1 MHCLHLKRLFF
12 LISQL
17 TKSGFET
24 TKELHVYLDSNVLA
38 TDRIAFP
45 ELDFS
50 IYHWFLFWTLKGT
63 IIRNLLAFLLCKCHW
78 GHQTMCGTT
87 SSLSKNTF
95 LSCLCISKG
104 ISLRTLGPLSPC
116 LPNLIEDMSL
126 NFMLIALTTRNLANI
141 LVHLCIYL
149 GLYSRHFWVLIL
161 TMKILFLFSW
171 FPFLF

>member
-17 TKSGFET
+17 TKSGWDYQ
-24 TKELHVYLDSNVLA
+24 KELHVYLDSNVLA

-50 IYHWFLFWTLKGT
+50 IYHWFLFWTLKEL
-63 IIRNLLAFLLCKCHW
+63 IIRNMLAFLLCKCHW

-87 SSLSKNTF
+87 SSLSRNTF

-126 NFMLIALTTRNLANI
+126 SFYADCFDHQKFSNI

-149 GLYSRHFWVLIL
+149 ELLVGISEC
-161 TMKILFLFSW
+161 
-171 FPFLF
+171 